1 VAQIFAALILAAG
14 AFYGVYKGAVY
25 AVDRLAAQ
33 LREERSLAE
42 ERLDA
47 EERRVQMQLDAEAAR
62 LDRQLAHDR
71 RMRDLIELRAMLDE
85 VATATGTAIDLVAK
99 ARGAKQVSDALK
111 ETAIAGPLE
120 RDAKDAFDSA
130 LPGVQALLH
139 QLQRLRFR
147 FGDAH
152 PVTRKFVEMRE
163 SLMAALLDPD
173 KSEEATDT
181 GLEKA
186 GREYIEF
193 VNLCRPFIGV
203 EEVSVAPGDSA

>member
-1 VAQIFAALILAAG
+1 MTQIVAALILAAG

-47 EERRVQMQLDAEAAR
+47 EARRIQMQLDAEAAR

-85 VATATGTAIDLVAK
+85 VATETGAAIDLVAK

-111 ETAIAGPLE
+111 GTPFAGALE
-120 RDAKDAFDSA
+120 QDAKEAFDVA
-130 LPGVQALLH
+130 LPGVTALLH

-147 FGDAH
+147 FGDVH
-152 PVTRKFVEMRE
+152 PITQKFIEMRA
-163 SLMAALLDPD
+163 SLMTALLDPD
-173 KSEEATDT
+173 KSQEATDA
-181 GLEKA
+181 GLEKT

-193 VNLCRPFIGV
+193 VDLCRPFIGV
-203 EEVSVAPGDSA
+203 EEVPVALGDSA